1 MTLYDD
7 VSTVFIDDPEEHT
20 QDEVIESL
28 QRMISAGQW
37 SLEGHTGRVMAEA
50 IESGHCVLGP
60 ERATDYWG
68 NTIPSRHDAAKAGSR
83 EGSIAYANNLRRE
96 RGDKLITGSYLRR
109 VERGVR

>member
-1 MTLYDD
+1 MTMSD
-7 VSTVFIDDPEEHT
+7 VWTAFVEPDEAS
-20 QDEVIESL
+20 QDEVVESL

-37 SLEGHTGRVMAEA
+37 SLEGHTGRTMMAA

-60 ERATDYWG
+60 RPATDYWG
-68 NTIPSRHDAAKAGSR
+68 SRIPSRSQVKSGTV
-83 EGSIAYANNLRRE
+83 GSIAYANQLRRE